1 MFVVDDIHG
10 GSLLFI
16 FSLLIHFAM
25 RLLVSKTWRSKVPV
39 KVQFW
44 FIEQIHAFTRVVT
57 GETLWF
63 FINVDCSKVN
73 KLVHSSKCTP
83 GNLYRSLSMWG
94 KMKKT
99 WWRFNL
105 RCATACDWFSLIC
118 LYFGSH
124 VKKIQVP
131 PFIPPGHPE
140 PQTKIRVLDER
151 SCFQVTI

>member
-57 GETLWF
+57 GETLR
-63 FINVDCSKVN
+63 
-73 KLVHSSKCTP
+73 
-83 GNLYRSLSMWG
+83 G
-94 KMKKT
+94 
-99 WWRFNL
+99 
-105 RCATACDWFSLIC
+105 FSLTLIVAK
-118 LYFGSH
+118 LTNW
-124 VKKIQVP
+124 
-131 PFIPPGHPE
+131 FIPVNVHLETFIGVCLCE
-140 PQTKIRVLDER
+140 EK
-151 SCFQVTI
+151 